1 MQQLKWCAQRSDA
14 RRHWV
19 ISKFFIYV
27 ETLREK
33 KHDTLTLVTK
43 NIEIDHGC
51 SLLFRALRLRQ
62 LRRP

>member
-1 MQQLKWCAQRSDA
+1 M
-14 RRHWV
+14 
-19 ISKFFIYV
+19 ISKFFFVTFTNEGARYV

-33 KHDTLTLVTK
+33 KHDTLTLDTK